1 MTASLYQILQVV
13 SVTIFERVPIL
24 QALQLQDPQD
34 NSGVFS
40 NQLILL
46 DLWPDSS
53 VRHSPSK
60 TSSLGSYGEGG
71 ESTDRRDNG
80 ALRVQAE
87 GGGPTAR
94 RRSCRVGG
102 GIEAAPSRGAGT
114 GRLLAWMGGS

>member
-24 QALQLQDPQD
+24 QALQLQHSQD

-60 TSSLGSYGEGG
+60 TSRL
-71 ESTDRRDNG
+71 
-80 ALRVQAE
+80 
-87 GGGPTAR
+87 GPTAKAGNQLTEGETVHCESR
-94 RRSCRVGG
+94 LKW
-102 GIEAAPSRGAGT
+102 EAQLPDAG
-114 GRLLAWMGGS
+114 LAE